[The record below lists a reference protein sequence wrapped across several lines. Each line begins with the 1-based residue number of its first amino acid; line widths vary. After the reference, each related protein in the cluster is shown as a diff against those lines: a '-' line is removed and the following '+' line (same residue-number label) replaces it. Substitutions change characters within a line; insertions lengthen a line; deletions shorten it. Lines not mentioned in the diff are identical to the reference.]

1 MKIGDILKS
10 GIFSISF
17 EFFPP
22 KTPDGER
29 QLFETI
35 RKLERLNPTFVSV
48 TYGAGGSTRD
58 RTRNIVKKIHEE
70 TNLTVM
76 AHLTCIAHTREE
88 LIEILNDYKNIGIE
102 NILALRGDVPRDKPD
117 WRPPKGACKY
127 AKELVELIRKE
138 FGEWFSVGVAS
149 YPEGHPESPNLE
161 WEVKYFKE
169 KVEAGADF
177 SITQMFFINDYYYRF
192 VDMCKT
198 AGIDI
203 PIIPGIMPITNF
215 KQIKKFASL
224 CGATI
229 PQSLIEKLEK
239 VEDKPGEVKKI
250 GIDFAI
256 KQCIDLIENGVPG
269 LHFYTLNKSDAT
281 LKIYESIKDK
291 IPKKVN
297 VHGGDGEV

>member
-1 MKIGDILKS
+1 MKIADILKS
-10 GIFSISF
+10 GTFSISF

-149 YPEGHPESPNLE
+149 YPEGHPESPNLD

-239 VEDKPGEVKKI
+239 VEDKPEEVKKI

>member
-1 MKIGDILKS
+1 MKIGDILRK
-10 GIFSISF
+10 GVFSISF

-22 KTPDGER
+22 KTEEGER

-35 RKLERLNPTFVSV
+35 RKLEKLNPTFVSV

-58 RTRNIVKKIHEE
+58 RTRNIVQKIHEE

-88 LIEILNDYKNIGIE
+88 LIDILQDYKNIGIE

-138 FGEWFSVGVAS
+138 FGDWFSIGVAS

-177 SITQMFFINDYYYRF
+177 SITQMFFVNDYYYRF
-192 VDMCKT
+192 VEMCKN

-203 PIIPGIMPITNF
+203 SIIPGIMPITNF
-215 KQIKKFASL
+215 KQIRKFASL

-239 VEDKPGEVKKI
+239 VEDKPEEVKKI
-250 GIDFAI
+250 GIEFAI
-256 KQCIDLIENGVPG
+256 NQCLDLIEHGVPG

-281 LKIYESIKDK
+281 LKIYEAIKDK
-291 IPKKVN
+291 IPARST
-297 VHGGDGEV
+297 

>member
-1 MKIGDILKS
+1 MKIGDILKK
-10 GIFSISF
+10 GVFSISF

-22 KTPDGER
+22 KTEEGER
-29 QLFETI
+29 KLFETI
-35 RKLERLNPTFVSV
+35 RKLEKLNPTFVSV

-76 AHLTCIAHTREE
+76 AHLTCIAHRREE
-88 LIEILNDYKNIGIE
+88 LIEILRDYKSIGIE

-117 WRPPKGACKY
+117 WRPPEGACRY

-138 FGEWFSVGVAS
+138 FGEWFSIGVAS

-177 SITQMFFINDYYYRF
+177 SITQMFFVNDYYYRF
-192 VDMCKT
+192 VDMCKK
-198 AGIDI
+198 AGIHI

-215 KQIKKFASL
+215 KQIRKFASL

-239 VEDKPGEVKKI
+239 VEKKPEEVKKI
-250 GIDFAI
+250 GIEFAI
-256 KQCIDLIENGVPG
+256 NQCLDLIEHGVPG

-281 LKIYESIKDK
+281 LKIYEAIKGK
-291 IPKKVN
+291 IPARLT
-297 VHGGDGEV
+297 

>member
-1 MKIGDILKS
+1 MKIGELLKKD
-10 GIFSISF
+10 IFSISF

-22 KTPDGER
+22 KDEKGER

-35 RKLERLNPTFVSV
+35 RKLEKLNPTFVSV

-58 RTRNIVKKIHEE
+58 RTRNVVKKIHEE
-70 TNLTVM
+70 TRLNVM
-76 AHLTCIAHTREE
+76 AHLTCIAHTKDE
-88 LIEILNDYKNIGIE
+88 LLEILKDYKKIGIE

-127 AKELVELIRKE
+127 AKELVLLIRE
-138 FGEWFSVGVAS
+138 NFDDYFSVGVAS

-177 SITQMFFINDYYYRF
+177 SITQMFFVNEYYYKF
-192 VDMCKT
+192 VELCQKT
-198 AGIDI
+198 GINI

-215 KQIKKFASL
+215 KQIKKFAAL

-229 PQSLIEKLEK
+229 PQSLIEKMER
-239 VEDKPGEVKKI
+239 VEDKPEEVKKI
-250 GIDFAI
+250 GIEFAI
-256 KQCIDLIENGVPG
+256 NQCIDLINHGVPG

-281 LKIYESIKDK
+281 LKIYGAIKSFL
-291 IPKKVN
+291 PRPSLPA
-297 VHGGDGEV
+297 

>member
-1 MKIGDILKS
+1 MKIGEILRK
-10 GIFSISF
+10 GVFSISF

-22 KTPDGER
+22 KDEKGEK
-29 QLFETI
+29 QLFDTI

-58 RTRNIVKKIHEE
+58 RTRNVVKKIHEE

-76 AHLTCIAHTREE
+76 AHLTCIAHTKEE
-88 LIEILNDYKNIGIE
+88 LIEILEDYKNIGIE

-127 AKELVELIRKE
+127 AKELVKLIREK
-138 FGEWFSVGVAS
+138 FNNYFSIGVAS

-177 SITQMFFINDYYYRF
+177 SITQMFFINEYYYRF
-192 VDMCKT
+192 VDMCKK
-198 AGIDI
+198 AGINI

-229 PQSLIEKLEK
+229 PQSLIEKLER
-239 VEDKPGEVKKI
+239 VEDKPEEVKKI
-250 GIDFAI
+250 GIEFAI
-256 KQCIDLIENGVPG
+256 NQCLDLIEHGVPG

-281 LKIYESIKDK
+281 LKIYEAIKDK
-291 IPKKVN
+291 IPTRV
-297 VHGGDGEV
+297 

>member
-1 MKIGDILKS
+1 MKIGDILRK
-10 GIFSISF
+10 GVFSISF

-22 KTPDGER
+22 KTEEGER

-35 RKLERLNPTFVSV
+35 RKLEKLNPTFVSV

-88 LIEILNDYKNIGIE
+88 LIDILQDYKNIGIE

-138 FGEWFSVGVAS
+138 FGDWFSIGVAS

-177 SITQMFFINDYYYRF
+177 SITQMFFVNDYYYRF
-192 VDMCKT
+192 VEMCKN

-203 PIIPGIMPITNF
+203 SIIPGIMPITNF
-215 KQIKKFASL
+215 KQIRKFASL

-239 VEDKPGEVKKI
+239 VEDKPEEVKKI
-250 GIDFAI
+250 GIEFAI
-256 KQCIDLIENGVPG
+256 NQCLDLIEHGVPG

-281 LKIYESIKDK
+281 LKIYEAIKDK
-291 IPKKVN
+291 IPARST
-297 VHGGDGEV
+297 

>member
-1 MKIGDILKS
+1 MKIGELLKKE
-10 GIFSISF
+10 IFSISF

-22 KTPDGER
+22 KDELGEK
-29 QLFETI
+29 QLFETVK
-35 RKLERLNPTFVSV
+35 KLEVLKPTFVSV

-58 RTRNIVKKIHEE
+58 RTRSVVKKIHED

-76 AHLTCIAHTREE
+76 AHLTCIAHTKEE
-88 LIEILNDYKNIGIE
+88 LIEILQDYKNIGIE

-127 AKELVELIRKE
+127 AKELVLLIREK
-138 FGEWFSVGVAS
+138 FGDFFSIGVAS

-161 WEVKYFKE
+161 WEVRYFKE

-177 SITQMFFINDYYYRF
+177 SITQMFFINEYYYRF
-192 VDMCKT
+192 VEMCQR
-198 AGIDI
+198 AGINI

-215 KQIKKFASL
+215 KQVKKFASL

-229 PQSLIEKLEK
+229 PQSLIEKMEK
-239 VEDKPGEVKKI
+239 VEEDPEEVKKI

-256 KQCIDLIENGVPG
+256 NQCLDLIEHGVPG

-281 LKIYESIKDK
+281 IKIYEAIKSYL
-291 IPKKVN
+291 PRPSLPA
-297 VHGGDGEV
+297 